1 MHQQQI
7 EVVDSQGRAI
17 PWYHS
22 SFDAEGARMTLT
34 LSPHDQGTP
43 AEVRY
48 YGLARAATEVSFE
61 FTDVPMP

>member
-7 EVVDSQGRAI
+7 EVVDSQGRVI

-34 LSPHDQGTP
+34 LTPHDQAAP
-43 AEVRY
+43 AELHY
-48 YGLARAATEVSFE
+48 FGLARASTEVSFE
-61 FTDVPMP
+61 FSNIPMP